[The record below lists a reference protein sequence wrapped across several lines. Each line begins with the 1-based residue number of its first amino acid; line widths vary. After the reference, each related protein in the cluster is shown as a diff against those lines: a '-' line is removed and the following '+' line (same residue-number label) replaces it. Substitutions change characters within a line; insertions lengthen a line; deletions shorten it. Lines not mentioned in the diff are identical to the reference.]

1 MLDVTTI
8 VLAGGRGDRLRPLTD
23 CCAKPAVPFAGRRL
37 IDFTLLNCVRS
48 GIQDVEVL
56 VQYRSESVENHLR
69 RTWGKRFTSL
79 RVLSSQALGRRFA
92 GTADAV
98 RAALSGRSSSDRL
111 LVLAGDHIYRMDYRK
126 MLAFHEQCNASATLS
141 VIPVPRQEASRLGV
155 VAVDREGVVEA
166 FQEKPDDPP
175 GIPDRPE
182 LSLVSMGIYVFDR
195 TALTAF
201 LHDVPGTTDFGHHVL
216 PRMLDQ
222 GHRIGA
228 YSFLRQG
235 AGSYWRDIGDV
246 DAYHGALM
254 DLVCSDT
261 ELGVEWPASADAA
274 GPARFRE
281 GPGHQAP
288 GVARNAWIGPDSV
301 VAGGLVER
309 SVLGRGVRVEH
320 HAEVIECVLMDGA
333 VVGAHARLRRAVVEA
348 GVRIPPGALIGYGSE
363 RCPLPVQTTA
373 GGVAVV
379 SQPIDEPRPSIRVPA
394 SR

>member
-37 IDFTLLNCVRS
+37 IDFTLLNCLRS
-48 GIQDVEVL
+48 GIRDVEVL
-56 VQYRSESVENHLR
+56 VQYRGESVENHLR
-69 RTWGKRFTSL
+69 RTWAKKFDTL

-98 RAALSGRSSSDRL
+98 RAVLADRSTGRRL

-126 MLAFHEQCNASATLS
+126 LVAFHTTAGATATLS
-141 VIPVPRQEASRLGV
+141 VIPVPRQEASQLGV
-155 VAVDREGVVEA
+155 VAVNDEGVVEA
-166 FQEKPDDPP
+166 FQEKPADPP
-175 GIPDRPE
+175 GMAGRPE
-182 LSLVSMGIYVFDR
+182 LSLASMGIYVFDR
-195 TALTAF
+195 TALAAF
-201 LHDVPGTTDFGHHVL
+201 LRDVPETTDFGHHVL
-216 PRMLDQ
+216 PGMLDL
-222 GHRIGA
+222 GHRVAA
-228 YSFLRQG
+228 YSFPQQG
-235 AGSYWRDIGDV
+235 GRCYWRDIGDV

-254 DLVCSDT
+254 DLVCSDS
-261 ELGVEWPASADAA
+261 ELDVEWPATSDAA

-281 GPGHQAP
+281 GPGRQAP

-309 SVLGRGVRVEH
+309 SVLGKGVRVEH

-333 VVGAHARLRRAVVEA
+333 VVGAHARLRRVVVEA
-348 GVRIPPGALIGYGSE
+348 GVRIPPGALIGFGRD
-363 RCPLPVQTTA
+363 RCRLPVRVTA

-379 SQPIDEPRPSIRVPA
+379 EQLLDDRSPSIRVPA
-394 SR
+394 TR